1 MNMRALTDGA
11 REGTAIAVPSTPVP
25 PAVTLPPRRRGKP
38 RGKPRVSLLGLA
50 MLAPSLLLLCAFFFA
65 PAIFTGVFAFTNM
78 STSTG
83 IGKGDWMVTPVLLR
97 QLRDAGLSEADEQA
111 ISAATYVVDAEHVA
125 RAEAGGVDA
134 RFLSD
139 IESRLAGE
147 TYDNA
152 RDFERDLRDL
162 PSKPRSARALK
173 GAADHF
179 ASSVLNRR
187 YATEA
192 AFAAALSTVAPGLAP
207 ETLSLVT
214 ERAYTG
220 AVFTVENFV
229 TLATRRD
236 TLRIVGNTFLYVGLT
251 LGFNVAIGLFLALS
265 TFYLPKRVGSV
276 FSALWLLPRITPVV
290 LYATLWQWFT
300 WENGFIY
307 ILADTL
313 GLPTYN
319 YMKAGVTSAWT
330 IMILSNGFVGA
341 SFGMILFSGALRAIP
356 VQQLWASEVDGAS
369 RLQQIRRIILPQLR
383 WPVLF
388 VTAYQTLSLLSSY
401 ELIWLTTDGGPGT
414 TTTVWALD
422 AFKTALW
429 AYSGEFK
436 YGLGAAMALI
446 LVVVG
451 LTLSIAYLILFKFD
465 DLVSRPKIEF

>member
-1 MNMRALTDGA
+1 M
-11 REGTAIAVPSTPVP
+11 AVPSTPVP
-25 PAVTLPPRRRGKP
+25 PAETPRRRRP
-38 RGKPRVSLLGLA
+38 RISPLGLA
-50 MLAPSLLLLCAFFFA
+50 MLAPSLILLCAFFFA
-65 PAIFTGVFAFTNM
+65 PAIFTAVFAFTNM

-83 IGKGDWMVTPVLLR
+83 IGKGDWMVTPTLLR
-97 QLRDAGLSEADEQA
+97 DLRDAGLTEAEA
-111 ISAATYVVDAEHVA
+111 TRISAPSYVIDATTLDRA
-125 RAEAGGVDA
+125 REAGTDA
-134 RFLSD
+134 RFLSE
-139 IESRLAGE
+139 IEARLSGQS
-147 TYDNA
+147 YDDA
-152 RDFERDLRDL
+152 RALERDLRAL

-173 GAADHF
+173 STASAF
-179 ASSVLNRR
+179 ALSILNQRF
-187 YATEA
+187 ATEA
-192 AFAAALSTVAPGLAP
+192 AFAAALSEAAPDLAP
-207 ETLSLVT
+207 ATR
-214 ERAYTG
+214 ERITQAAYTG
-220 AVFTVENFV
+220 AVFTTENFR
-229 TLATRRD
+229 TLIDRRD
-236 TLRIVGNTFLYVGLT
+236 TLRIVGNTALYVALT
-251 LGFNVAIGLFLALS
+251 LAFNVGVGLFLAVT
-265 TFYLPKRVGSV
+265 TFYLPKRAGAL

-300 WENGFIY
+300 WENGFVY

-313 GLPTYN
+313 GLPAYN
-319 YMKAGVTSAWT
+319 YMKAGITSAWT

-369 RLQQIRRIILPQLR
+369 RWQQIRRIILPQLR

-388 VTAYQTLSLLSSY
+388 VTSYQTLSLLSSY

-422 AFKTALW
+422 TFKTALW

-465 DLVSRPKIEF
+465 DLVGRPKIEF